1 MCEVTSDVL
10 KSSVGDSWTPGYV
23 KAHLRLYLISQ
34 HSLFKPKEDFWDC
47 LLHFNFVRTSFLRFS
62 AINSMPSSVILE
74 QPERERMVRFGREWT
89 KSWQDENVDKE
100 EKVGNEKMFI
110 GQVREG
116 VD

>member
-1 MCEVTSDVL
+1 
-10 KSSVGDSWTPGYV
+10 
-23 KAHLRLYLISQ
+23 
-34 HSLFKPKEDFWDC
+34 
-47 LLHFNFVRTSFLRFS
+47 
-62 AINSMPSSVILE
+62 MPSSVIFE
-74 QPERERMVRFGREWT
+74 QPERERMVRFGRECT